1 MKWIVVAIILVV
13 VPYTFLTLYFRKPSE
28 PFRPYEDMKNRAN
41 VVRLLAAGYQ
51 RIPLAA
57 QRPADPS
64 GARPTPTSAAAGG
77 LPAELAATLV
87 EPTLLPAEIVSVAA
101 AGSVASGASYD
112 IRFSCKIPDEQQQQ
126 LGGAELYVKDSDLI
140 IVPVYERLNGKLTAR
155 TRAHV
160 VLITVPAGALKAGSY
175 RVTLVA
181 QRSSR
186 TWPLSVK

>member
-112 IRFSCKIPDEQQQQ
+112 IRFSCKIPDEQQQ

-140 IVPVYERLNGKLTAR
+140 IVPVYERLKGRLTAR
-155 TRAHV
+155 TRDHV